1 MDAKVMGLLIALVV
15 TVLLAGPL
23 AGALRKHPSVFYVVA
38 IALTGAYVWV
48 MQAGLATAY
57 LRPLTAVFQKGYLAS
72 MLVGVVMFTGCL
84 GEGTAARR
92 HLAPIR
98 GELSVLAFIFVLGH
112 VLTYLPSYLGRFGAL
127 FAARTN
133 VAVSL
138 VIALVLT
145 ALFAVLALTSLRVV
159 RRHMGGRAWKRLQR
173 SAYVMVALL
182 AAHVAFVLGRSAFV
196 GGATT
201 ALVSFVAYV
210 GVIALYAILRI
221 RKALRDRSRTP
232 QPSHSPAAA

>member
-23 AGALRKHPSVFYVVA
+23 AGALRRHPAVFYVVA
-38 IALTGAYVWV
+38 VVLTGVYVWV
-48 MQAGLATAY
+48 MQEGLAPTYA
-57 LRPLTAVFQKGYLAS
+57 RPLTTVLQKGYLAS
-72 MLVGVVMFTGCL
+72 LLVGVVMFTGCL
-84 GEGTAARR
+84 GEGSALRR
-92 HLAPIR
+92 HLAPVR
-98 GELSVLAFIFVLGH
+98 GELSVLAFVFVMGH

-196 GGATT
+196 GGAPT
-201 ALVSFVAYV
+201 ALASFVAYV
-210 GVIALYAILRI
+210 GIIAIYAVLRV
-221 RKALRDRSRTP
+221 RKALHDRGRGSLTGEL
-232 QPSHSPAAA
+232 ATA